1 MAVEL
6 PILVEVVRGMTV
18 ESRHRGSIV
27 IVGSDGEIVQSLGDP
42 EIMVF
47 PRSAI
52 KPIQS
57 ALVMAETGA
66 AQAFDVSDQELA
78 LACSSHSAEIVHVV
92 AVREW
97 LLRVGYLPDNLE
109 CGPQDPSDID
119 ALHELYRAQGNAG
132 PEHNNCSGKHTGFLT
147 ICRHQ
152 GVDPAGYLAPD
163 HPVQAI
169 VCQAMADM
177 CDVDLSRADLGID
190 GCGVPTIAMPLHA
203 LALGMARLADP
214 SALDAA
220 RAQACGAIVDA
231 MAAHPVMVAGTKRF
245 GTALLKAGRGRFVGK
260 TGAEG
265 VYCAAVPGRNVG
277 IAIKIEDGAG
287 RAAEVV
293 IAHIL
298 RKLGALDD
306 EGWRALGGRQN
317 PVLRNWSGTEVG
329 DIRPSGE
336 LEELRLG

>member
-1 MAVEL
+1 MTAEL

-18 ESRHRGSIV
+18 ESRHRGSVVV
-27 IVGSDGEIVQSLGDP
+27 IGSDGEIVQSFGDP
-42 EIMVF
+42 EVMVF

-66 AQAFDVSDQELA
+66 AQAFDVSDKELA

-97 LLRVGYLPDNLE
+97 LLRLGYLPDNLE
-109 CGPQDPSDID
+109 CGPQDPSDVD
-119 ALHELYRAQGNAG
+119 ALHELYRAQGTAG

-147 ICRHQ
+147 LCRHQ

-163 HPVQAI
+163 HPVQAM

-177 CDVDLSRADLGID
+177 CDVDLARADLGID

-214 SALDAA
+214 SGLADA
-220 RAQACGAIVDA
+220 RADACRAIVAA
-231 MAAHPVMVAGTKRF
+231 MAAEPIMVAGTKRF
-245 GTALLKAGRGRFVGK
+245 GTALLKAGRGRFVCK

-265 VYCAAVPGRNVG
+265 VYCAAVPGRNMGV
-277 IAIKIEDGAG
+277 AVKIEDGTG

-306 EGWRALGGRQN
+306 EGWRALDGRQTS
-317 PVLRNWSGTEVG
+317 VLRNWSGTEVG
-329 DIRPSGE
+329 TIQTAEALRD
-336 LEELRLG
+336 LRLP